1 MSSVTINLPDPL
13 YQLLAARAERE
24 GLSLQAFILYSLSS
38 MFTTAT
44 EADLEKQRTLFQEML
59 SRFPQEEAEA
69 ALRDQLS
76 RRR

>member
-13 YQLLAARAERE
+13 HRLLAAQAERQ

-44 EADLEKQRTLFQEML
+44 VADMEKQRALFQEML